1 MSDLTESIDDVS
13 LFKAVLMIG
22 GPGSG
27 KSYIIKNV
35 FKDKVK
41 VISSDAIFEFLLKKH
56 NLPLKIDKQNDAQ
69 YAQYAQQM
77 DQRNKAIQLLKTPV
91 GNYINGM
98 LPLVVDGTGKNFKKI
113 EIQKNELE
121 EIGYDVYCVM
131 VNTTLEVA
139 KQRNLKRARSVP
151 PELVSDAWNEV
162 QNNLGKYSQLFS
174 NNLLIVD
181 NNDNLNMEQL
191 NKIENLIL
199 NSKLRNRTGQEV
211 LNWLKSNNK
220 SYYSDYIKKDFT
232 ITLEEKIRNLFINE

>member
-1 MSDLTESIDDVS
+1 MLNVTESIDDAS

-27 KSYIIKNV
+27 KSYIIKNI

-56 NLPLKIDKQNDAQ
+56 NLPLKIDKNNDAQ
-69 YAQYAQQM
+69 YAQQM
-77 DQRNKAIQLLKTPV
+77 NQRNKAIQLLKTPV

-113 EIQKNELE
+113 EMQKKELE
-121 EIGYDVYCVM
+121 EIGYDVYCIM

-151 PELVSDAWNEV
+151 SELVSDAWNEV
-162 QNNLGKYSQLFS
+162 QHNLGKYSQMFG
-174 NNLLIVD
+174 NNFLIVD
-181 NNDNLNMEQL
+181 NNDKLNMEQL
-191 NKIENLIL
+191 NRIESLIL
-199 NSKLRNRTGQEV
+199 NSKLKNRIGNEV
-211 LNWLKSNNK
+211 VNWLKSNNK
-220 SYYSDYIKKDFT
+220 SYYSDYIKKDFS
-232 ITLEEKIRNLFINE
+232 ITLEEKIKKLFVNE

>member
-1 MSDLTESIDDVS
+1 MSNLNESIDDAS

-27 KSYIIKNV
+27 KSYIIKNI
-35 FKDKVK
+35 FKDKAK

-56 NLPLKIDKQNDAQ
+56 DLPLKIDKKNDAQ
-69 YAQYAQQM
+69 YALQM

-113 EIQKNELE
+113 EMQKKELE
-121 EIGYDVYCVM
+121 DIGYDVYCIM

-151 PELVSDAWNEV
+151 SELVSDAWNEV
-162 QNNLGKYSQLFS
+162 QNNLGKYSQMFGNS
-174 NNLLIVD
+174 FLIVD
-181 NNDNLNMEQL
+181 NNDKLNMEQL
-191 NKIENLIL
+191 NRIENLIL
-199 NSKLRNRTGQEV
+199 NSKLKNRTGNEV
-211 LNWLKSNNK
+211 VNWLRSNNK
-220 SYYSDYIKKDFT
+220 SYYSDYVKKDFA
-232 ITLEEKIRNLFINE
+232 ITLEEKIKTLFINK